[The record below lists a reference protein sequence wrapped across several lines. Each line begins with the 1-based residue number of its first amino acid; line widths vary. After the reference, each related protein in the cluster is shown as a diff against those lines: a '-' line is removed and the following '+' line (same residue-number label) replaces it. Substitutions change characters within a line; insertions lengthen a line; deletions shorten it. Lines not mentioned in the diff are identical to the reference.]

1 MGNHASNYTYI
12 GGNNY
17 GTASSSKQ
25 TETTSVP
32 ITATEGINP
41 VRIDA
46 TATAK
51 IKLIDYLQARNTHY
65 ALQTGI
71 KTEIGDIYDTE
82 MTLQERG
89 LFDIFKNVA
98 GELTGM
104 MSTNPILRTLLNKG
118 VTRLNSYANNTL
130 GIANA
135 TKVLSSGIN
144 VGRKVSQYLEE
155 NYNGVVDTET
165 SESRSL
171 QPGVQVDTATRN
183 LVASG
188 MMSRVS
194 DNLMPD
200 TPVNPSRRRIIYR
213 GRCDKTIKKKSPIKE
228 EVIKATDKVKK
239 GVKLDTKINNQGETV
254 YTCPAAAI
262 DSETHKV
269 DIASTVGAIVDSLG
283 ANYSVE
289 QAQCQADSNT
299 AIITHSTPSLALDP
313 NLTHIDE
320 VIKQLNPEQQ
330 DLIAEYGKLAG
341 EKYNIR
347 VENPDNPAEPVV
359 STEIIQQI
367 VNTTPV
373 MTSSGAKVCTIERM
387 KNDIRSAFPTD
398 DYLPE
403 ALIANPQDISLL
415 DTHVEQYMKMDWLE
429 AVSPYPNAYS
439 NNNILNANAESVSR
453 LWRLGSM
460 RTGTFCNGLV
470 ADQAASDLFKVTETH
485 GEGKTVYIGGALPF
499 NYDLSNV
506 FNGYSAF
513 CDFTLS
519 LFVDSEGEHYGHTVA
534 PGMLYYENAGTLKFL
549 RATKISTGC
558 YSLSFDTSAL
568 IDGDLIPAGGSM
580 GKGKWAFAF
589 GSTDVDDL
597 FGKQTRD
604 GQYPHNYCMSV
615 EMGKIELTRNSIDQ
629 KVGYWVYRGEPSLLP
644 LMNHMFTL
652 TPVDVQ
658 TTHPFDVL
666 TFWRSRVVSQL
677 NPYIRIIA
685 GLIVSESNAPGLHS
699 LWVESKEA
707 MTPHLELE
715 EFKKWIVEVII
726 DLPSWPLW
734 RGNSPLMK
742 LDQGHVHAF
751 LTKVYMAMRALVV
764 QVPYVMQNTST
775 LTSAM
780 INLNNDPKQMAT
792 SSMVGTRRTKL
803 ENIRTR
809 MLTRTITSRLGYP
822 GLYD

>member
-41 VRIDA
+41 VRIEA
-46 TATAK
+46 NSIAK
-51 IKLIDYLQARNTHY
+51 RKLIDYLEARNTHY

-71 KTEIGDIYDTE
+71 TTDIEDIYDHEITVTE
-82 MTLQERG
+82 KG

-104 MSTNPILRTLLNKG
+104 MSTNPVLRTLLNKG

-135 TKVLSSGIN
+135 TKVLSAGIN
-144 VGRKVSQYLEE
+144 VGRKVSKYLDE

-165 SESRSL
+165 SESRAS

-194 DNLMPD
+194 DNLMPES
-200 TPVNPSRRRIIYR
+200 PVNPTRRRIIYR
-213 GRCDKTIKKKSPIKE
+213 GKCGQSVKKKSPIKD
-228 EVIKATDKVKK
+228 EVVKTTNQVRK
-239 GVKLDTKINNQGETV
+239 GVKLDTKINNQGDTV

-299 AIITHSTPSLALDP
+299 AIITSSTPSLAVDP
-313 NLTHIDE
+313 NLPHIDN
-320 VIKQLNPEQQ
+320 VIKEMNLEQQ
-330 DLIAEYGKLAG
+330 DLMAEYGKLSG

-347 VENPDNPAEPVV
+347 VENPENPAEPVV

-387 KNDIRSAFPTD
+387 KKNIRDEFPTD

-415 DTHVEQYMKMDWLE
+415 DTKVSQYEKMDWLE
-429 AVSPYPNAYS
+429 AVTPYTNAFWR
-439 NNNILNANAESVSR
+439 NNVMNESSQSVER
-453 LWRLGSM
+453 LWRLGSI
-460 RTGTFCNGLV
+460 RTGTFCSGMISTPEIAGSFN
-470 ADQAASDLFKVTETH
+470 VTETH
-485 GEGKTVYIGGALPF
+485 GEGKKIYLGGALPF

-506 FNGYSAF
+506 FSGYSAF
-513 CDFTLS
+513 CDFTIS
-519 LFVDSEGEHYGHTVA
+519 LFTDSEGERYGHTVT
-534 PGMLYYENAGTLKFL
+534 PGMLYFENNGALKFL
-549 RATKISTGC
+549 KATKVSNGC

-568 IDGDLIPAGGSM
+568 VDGNLIPEGGVQS
-580 GKGKWAFAF
+580 KGKWAFAF
-589 GSTDVDDL
+589 GSTDVEDL

-604 GQYPHNYCMSV
+604 GQYAHTYCMSI

-629 KVGYWVYRGEPSLLP
+629 KVGYWVYRGEPSVLP
-644 LMNHMFTL
+644 FMNHMFTL

-658 TTHPFDVL
+658 TTHPFDIL
-666 TFWRSRVVSQL
+666 TFWRSRVVAQL
-677 NPYIRIIA
+677 NPYVRTIA
-685 GLIVSESNAPGLHS
+685 GLMVTEANAPALHS
-699 LWVESKEA
+699 LWVYSKEA

-715 EFKKWIVEVII
+715 EFKKWVVEVMI

-742 LDQGHVHAF
+742 LDQGHVHTF
-751 LTKVYMAMRALVV
+751 LTKLYMAMRALVV

-780 INLNNDPKQMAT
+780 INLNNDPKQIAV
-792 SSMVGTRRTKL
+792 SSMVGSRRMKL
-803 ENIRTR
+803 EEIRTR
-809 MLTRTITSRLGYP
+809 MNTRQITSKLGYP